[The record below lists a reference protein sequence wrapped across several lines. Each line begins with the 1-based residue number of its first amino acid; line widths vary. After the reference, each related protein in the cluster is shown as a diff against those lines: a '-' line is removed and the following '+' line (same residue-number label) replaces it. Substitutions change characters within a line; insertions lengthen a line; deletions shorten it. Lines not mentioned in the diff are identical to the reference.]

1 MFLIVSS
8 RMARIAGVDTLLNVV
23 TVLRGAPT
31 IQTGV
36 MGHAPHRRHLATA
49 TDLYIYLMC
58 PNLVLV
64 SLSLSNIE
72 LLFEGMVFDSHL
84 TVAGR

>member
-1 MFLIVSS
+1 
-8 RMARIAGVDTLLNVV
+8 MARIAGVDTSLNVV

-36 MGHAPHRRHLATA
+36 MGHAPHRLHLVTV
-49 TDLYIYLMC
+49 TDLYL
-58 PNLVLV
+58 PNLCVLIQVLV
-64 SLSLSNIE
+64 SLSISNIE